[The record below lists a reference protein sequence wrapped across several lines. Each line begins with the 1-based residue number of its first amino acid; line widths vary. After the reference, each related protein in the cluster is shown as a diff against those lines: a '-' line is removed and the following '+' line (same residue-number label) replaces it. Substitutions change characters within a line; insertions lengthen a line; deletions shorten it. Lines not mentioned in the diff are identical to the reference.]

1 MIGHEIYLVE
11 CLIADVTFVRLLTRV
26 GQTVV
31 LVVSLLMESLPT
43 ELTHPGLVAVVDPHV
58 GVEGGAPVERLPTG
72 QTLVRLLVG
81 VDDLVP
87 AEGRGLSESFT
98 ADLADKRSGP
108 CNIVTGWKCLLVW
121 RDLPVCTGM
130 CLVRL

>member
-1 MIGHEIYLVE
+1 ME
-11 CLIADVTFVRLLTRV
+11 CLVTDVTLVSLLPRV
-26 GQTVV
+26 GQSMV
-31 LVVSLLMESLPT
+31 LVVSLLVEPLPT
-43 ELTHPGLVAVVDPHV
+43 ELAHPGLVPVVYPHV

-98 ADLADKRSGP
+98 ADLADERSCP
-108 CNIVTGWKCLLVW
+108 CNIVTGWKGLFVW

>member
-1 MIGHEIYLVE
+1 ME
-11 CLIADVTFVRLLTRV
+11 CLVTDVTLVSLLTRV
-26 GQTVV
+26 SQSMV
-31 LVVSLLMESLPT
+31 LVVSLLVESLPT
-43 ELTHPGLVAVVDPHV
+43 ELADPGLVPVVYPHV
-58 GVEGGAPVERLPTG
+58 GIEGGAPVEGLPTG

-87 AEGRGLSESFT
+87 AQGRGLSESFT

-108 CNIVTGWKCLLVW
+108 CNIVKGWREESRMRRPW